1 MLCEQ
6 RVVCDYNQVRVWS
19 HRPWTLSPTVTKNQV
34 PLTRLLLS
42 RLDVC
47 DEWCL
52 PQQTSPSLVLW
63 VFLNPVHGGMFK
75 LFLIDHNWFTHQ
87 LTDSEMDGS
96 QRHPTGVVFSNNK
109 SMIIMLRERG
119 GETLMCLIWIFID
132 PVFFLEGPIEIKRP
146 WSPGQDD
153 HTKSFTWI

>member
-1 MLCEQ
+1 MRTEGS
-6 RVVCDYNQVRVWS
+6 VWLQSGQSLIPSALNTQS
-19 HRPWTLSPTVTKNQV
+19 HRNQKPSPADPFTAVQTGRLWWVVFATTNLPIISAFGVSQPCSWRHVQTLSNRSQ
-34 PLTRLLLS
+34 
-42 RLDVC
+42 
-47 DEWCL
+47 
-52 PQQTSPSLVLW
+52 
-63 VFLNPVHGGMFK
+63 
-75 LFLIDHNWFTHQ
+75 LIHASAIR
-87 LTDSEMDGS
+87 DSEMDGS